1 MCGIKVFIFFGC
13 CDKLMGI
20 LFCWESCLLRV
31 LKVLLIIEEDDLESG
46 LKVWIV
52 YFNFGKEILCVIKDR
67 EKKELFDIV
76 KEYLSCLLLE
86 WLLLG
91 IDCFEEFMIN
101 MLICWKSGKVY
112 KFSLFI
118 EEIKG
123 EDLDFN
129 YDKVVEI
136 LKFGF
141 KKI

>member
-1 MCGIKVFIFFGC
+1 M
-13 CDKLMGI
+13 
-20 LFCWESCLLRV
+20 
-31 LKVLLIIEEDDLESG
+31 
-46 LKVWIV
+46 
-52 YFNFGKEILCVIKDR
+52 
-67 EKKELFDIV
+67 
-76 KEYLSCLLLE
+76 
-86 WLLLG
+86 LLG
-91 IDCFEEFMIN
+91 IECFEEFMIN